1 MWIRRKL
8 RIWFHLLKKS
18 LMENFIFC
26 AVSTPTTHSAQ
37 PKLFLI
43 FLNKLCLFDRDS
55 IVAKMF
61 NLDRINIA
69 RFFNFYSK
77 WLLLCLKLFK
87 YKPHHNV
94 HSECLDTVA
103 LKFDWQVV
111 SVRTQRKKSQNSQSR
126 KGSQA
131 ELMRVPLCKLH
142 YKIFRE
148 FWDNNKF
155 SKILHIFYI
164 IFRKAYIFFS
174 ILHEIFPLS
183 YCLMVWLWL

>member
-1 MWIRRKL
+1 MWILRKL
-8 RIWFHLLKKS
+8 RIWSHLLKKS

-26 AVSTPTTHSAQ
+26 AVSTPTTRSAQ

-43 FLNKLCLFDRDS
+43 FFNKWCLFDRDS

-69 RFFNFYSK
+69 WFFYFYSK
-77 WLLLCLKLFK
+77 YLLLCLKLFK
-87 YKPHHNV
+87 YKHV
-94 HSECLDTVA
+94 TIYIAKCLVTVT

-131 ELMRVPLCKLH
+131 ELMRVPLRKLH
-142 YKIFRE
+142 NKIFRG